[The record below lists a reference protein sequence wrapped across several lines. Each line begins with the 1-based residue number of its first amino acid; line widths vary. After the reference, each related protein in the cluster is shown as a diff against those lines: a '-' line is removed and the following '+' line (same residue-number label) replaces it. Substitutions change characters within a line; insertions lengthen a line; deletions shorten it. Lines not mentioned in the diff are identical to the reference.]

1 VLTDLF
7 LILFFT
13 GAILLFVRLFV
24 DLWHEIC
31 SRYVYTLYLN
41 FCLLTKII
49 VMVFNATFNNISAIS
64 WRSVLLVEK
73 PEYPETITDTD
84 KP

>member
-7 LILFFT
+7 SILFFT

-41 FCLLTKII
+41 FCL
-49 VMVFNATFNNISAIS
+49 FNINQWT
-64 WRSVLLVEK
+64 VE
-73 PEYPETITDTD
+73 EEQQY
-84 KP
+84 